1 MATYARD
8 SLGVPVEIIK
18 DDQEEQE
25 DNEQIVATTF
35 NGKKIYEDEEFL
47 SHEAECEINN
57 KLEWRNRYLKEKDI
71 YEYIRT
77 LRRND
82 LIEALEKLDTRELID
97 VFQMERKWL

>member
-1 MATYARD
+1 MAIYARD
-8 SLGVPVEIIK
+8 SLGVPVEII
-18 DDQEEQE
+18 DDEAPG
-25 DNEQIVATTF
+25 IVGITF
-35 NGKKIYEDEEFL
+35 NGKDIEEDEEFL
-47 SHEAECEINN
+47 SHEAECEVNN
-57 KLEWRNRYLKEKDI
+57 KLEWRNRYLKEEDI

>member
-8 SLGVPVEIIK
+8 SLGVPVEII
-18 DDQEEQE
+18 DDEAPEV
-25 DNEQIVATTF
+25 VAMTF
-35 NGKKIYEDEEFL
+35 NGKDIVEDEEFL

-57 KLEWRNRYLKEKDI
+57 KLVWRNRYLKEQDI

-82 LIEALEKLDTRELID
+82 LIEALDKLDVKELID

>member
-1 MATYARD
+1 MAIYTRD
-8 SLGVPVEIIK
+8 SLGVPVEII
-18 DDQEEQE
+18 DDEAPE
-25 DNEQIVATTF
+25 VVGVTF
-35 NGKKIYEDEEFL
+35 NAKDIYEDEEFL

-57 KLEWRNRYLKEKDI
+57 KLEWRNRYLKEEDI